1 MRESVCAAT
10 DAARHTAN
18 RDMNIF
24 FIGPSP
30 LSMPGVPAGRQIHT
44 CDKLG
49 RAMAKNFEIVCPCCE
64 ATVVV
69 DRLSGEVLL
78 HKAKEKRT
86 TGSLE
91 SMVAGLDAQKS
102 ELEKKFEREMAGQK
116 DRSRILDEKFKEAME
131 RAEKSDKPVVN
142 PMDLD

>member
-1 MRESVCAAT
+1 
-10 DAARHTAN
+10 
-18 RDMNIF
+18 
-24 FIGPSP
+24 
-30 LSMPGVPAGRQIHT
+30 
-44 CDKLG
+44 
-49 RAMAKNFEIVCPCCE
+49 MAKNFEIVCPCCE
-64 ATVVV
+64 AVMFI

-78 HKAKEKRT
+78 HKAKERKI

-102 ELEKKFEREMAGQK
+102 EMEKKFEREIASQK
-116 DRSRILDEKFKEAME
+116 DRSRILEEKFKEAME